1 MHSCLECVKQ
11 LSLFLAGSGRALW
24 LQSLGTL
31 SMRAPSSAYPIQGRA
46 QAFMESVSH
55 NFCFGLGVKSV
66 VAAAPVVIHR
76 EFGPWGRAVPTY
88 VLARGLL
95 LPASPHPGLL
105 FAPNRAVTCG
115 RRTGPCISP
124 ERRACSFP
132 VSMSPFLWHS
142 LSPAH
147 LQLFGATGI
156 SYLLKTC
163 FSVVES
169 GTSFMQ
175 GWKMPGC

>member
-1 MHSCLECVKQ
+1 
-11 LSLFLAGSGRALW
+11 
-24 LQSLGTL
+24 
-31 SMRAPSSAYPIQGRA
+31 MRAPSSAYPIQGRA

-55 NFCFGLGVKSV
+55 NFCFGSGVKSV

-105 FAPNRAVTCG
+105 FAPNTAVTCG

-142 LSPAH
+142 VTSTSAVIWCNRHFVSPKNIFLSGRKWHKFHA
-147 LQLFGATGI
+147 G
-156 SYLLKTC
+156 
-163 FSVVES
+163 VEDA
-169 GTSFMQ
+169 GVLNV
-175 GWKMPGC
+175 PEA